1 MRPLAAIGAALI
13 IACAGCASHPAA
25 RQSYFLV
32 IDDVSSGED
41 RAEGLQVTH
50 SVAIPLRHGKSYHF
64 EDPKAPW
71 RRVYDG
77 RFRMNKNGQGEIL
90 FASDEGAPSGERVS
104 EFKVFLRPE
113 NPTVTGPLYAP
124 DDKEHRH
131 PIYRSLTLS
140 TSAAPRALS
149 EMNFR

>member
-1 MRPLAAIGAALI
+1 
-13 IACAGCASHPAA
+13 
-25 RQSYFLV
+25 
-32 IDDVSSGED
+32 
-41 RAEGLQVTH
+41 
-50 SVAIPLRHGKSYHF
+50 
-64 EDPKAPW
+64 

-90 FASDEGAPSGERVS
+90 FASDEGAPSGERVA

-124 DDKEHRH
+124 DDKEHHH